1 MRPARDHLTAGIG
14 WRDWP
19 AYGPVAVCLHGIG
32 SRATGWARLA
42 EALSGWRVIAWD
54 APGYGPSA
62 PLPIP
67 APTTADYA
75 QALWVWLESLALPRV
90 HLVGH
95 SLGTLIG
102 AAFARR
108 WPDHLETLT
117 LASCAQGGGLAPGA
131 PLAPT
136 HQARIDDLA
145 TLGPAAFARTRAPR
159 LIHDAAAHPDLVHEA
174 TAAMASVTLPG
185 YAQAVRMLATGNLAA
200 DCRRI
205 ETPTAVIVGSEDL
218 ITPPDQSARAHAALP
233 NPGFFVTV
241 PDCGHALP
249 LQAPPALAG
258 LLQSHAPAQSC
269 PQHGATR

>member
-19 AYGPVAVCLHGIG
+19 ADGPVAVCLHGIG

-42 EALSGWRVIAWD
+42 EGLPGWRVIAWE

-62 PLPIP
+62 PLPMQAP
-67 APTTADYA
+67 AAADYA
-75 QALWVWLESLALPRV
+75 AALRLWMETLALPRV

-131 PLAPT
+131 PLGPT

-145 TLGPAAFARTRAPR
+145 ALGPTDFARTRAPR
-159 LIHDAAAHPDLVHEA
+159 LIHDAAAHPDLVREA

-205 ETPTAVIVGSEDL
+205 ETPTAVIVGAQDVV
-218 ITPPDQSARAHAALP
+218 TPPDQSTRAHRALP
-233 NPGFFVTV
+233 NPGPLLTV
-241 PDCGHALP
+241 PGCGHALP
-249 LQAPPALAG
+249 LQAPTALAG
-258 LLQSHAPAQSC
+258 LLQTHAC

>member
-19 AYGPVAVCLHGIG
+19 ADGPIALCLHGIG
-32 SRATGWARLA
+32 SRAAGWARLA
-42 EALSGWRVIAWD
+42 RALPDWRLIAWE

-62 PLPIP
+62 PLPMP
-67 APTTADYA
+67 APTAADYA
-75 QALWVWLESLALPRV
+75 AALNALIEGLDLPRV

-145 TLGPAAFARTRAPR
+145 ALGPTDFARTRAPR
-159 LIHDAAAHPDLVHEA
+159 LIHDAPAHPDLARDA
-174 TAAMASVTLPG
+174 TDAMASVTLPG
-185 YAQAVRMLATGNLAA
+185 YAQAVRMLAMGDLVA

-205 ETPTAVIVGSEDL
+205 ETPTAVIVGAQDVV
-218 ITPPDQSARAHAALP
+218 TPPDQSARAHAALP
-233 NPGFFVTV
+233 NPGAFVTV
-241 PDCGHALP
+241 PGCGHALP
-249 LQAPPALAG
+249 LQAPGALAT
-258 LLQSHAPAQSC
+258 LLQAQSC
-269 PQHGATR
+269 PQHGAIR